1 MKLIECFVTY
11 CVRRRHISEEQA
23 PWLRYGLEKR
33 LSTALIAIPFLLL
46 GLLFSPW
53 NVSISLFLSFC
64 YLRGYTNGFHA
75 KTVWGCAIGSLIVE
89 AFFLGVFCRFLPN
102 YLIYTLC
109 VLSIAAIW
117 KLAPFNHPQM
127 GLTKDEIA
135 ACAKMAK
142 KRSLI
147 LLFAMIAAIVLKNE
161 DIARGIAL
169 GVAMTA
175 TLLIFAYINNP
186 GGLTYEGNTES
197 HVQNDRDQGRSTR
210 DGR

>member
-1 MKLIECFVTY
+1 
-11 CVRRRHISEEQA
+11 
-23 PWLRYGLEKR
+23 
-33 LSTALIAIPFLLL
+33 
-46 GLLFSPW
+46 
-53 NVSISLFLSFC
+53 
-64 YLRGYTNGFHA
+64 
-75 KTVWGCAIGSLIVE
+75 
-89 AFFLGVFCRFLPN
+89 
-102 YLIYTLC
+102 
-109 VLSIAAIW
+109 
-117 KLAPFNHPQM
+117 M

-175 TLLIFAYINNP
+175 TLLIFAYIINP